1 MNEEIEILKIGNFLI
16 NTEECTMY
24 RPNGNRRLLTKV
36 QTKMLAH
43 LYHHNETTRDALI
56 RAAWKHNDEDFEG
69 VLDLQIARINGFF
82 FDGSAH
88 IDNTYENVV
97 TLNENLWK

>member
-1 MNEEIEILKIGNFLI
+1 MNEDERFIIGSFFI
-16 NTEECTMY
+16 DTEECTMF
-24 RPNGNRRLLTKV
+24 RKNGNRRLLTKV

-69 VLDLQIARINGFF
+69 VLDLQIERINGFF